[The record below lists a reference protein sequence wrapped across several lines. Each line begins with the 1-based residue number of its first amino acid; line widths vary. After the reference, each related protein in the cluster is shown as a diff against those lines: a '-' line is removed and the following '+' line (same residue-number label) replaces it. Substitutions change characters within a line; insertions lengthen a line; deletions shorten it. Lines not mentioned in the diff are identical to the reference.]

1 MITFDNRV
9 KNYFSNPNM
18 DLWYVAKL
26 PLELLTPR
34 DDQQYNLGNLKD
46 YFQFSN
52 LWTFFNFLYVGK
64 FATTYDDY
72 CELNHNNFLFQ
83 KYMFQ
88 SLVNN
93 GQIHP
98 VGAAV
103 LSTEDITD
111 RDDVTNSAQW
121 KDLKISKDF
130 QVTFSTG
137 SFRVGELGLI
147 GANHLKV
154 IFNTPRGLK
163 PYKDAIKI
171 NNMEELCKLVYDED
185 SSMHTH
191 IRMTTLG
198 ERGGDIGY
206 NLPTSVELLECGD
219 GKSQN
224 DRIGFF
230 GEDLFEYLKII
241 KKTFPLKIYIR
252 ASSVESFNNCKKR
265 IIENAFIW
273 DKIKNRTKLT
283 GWVDRTHQF
292 KYEYLSQFKVDA
304 EDIFRLEF
312 IHTREGYENI
322 SLTDEGFII
331 YTTDEVEWDFNIY
344 ELFFFTT
351 TKKVCCKS
359 NDNLVV
365 INTHH
370 PLWDVKVTD
379 FEKYIQKLPNKY
391 TNLK

>member
-1 MITFDNRV
+1 MITIQESV
-9 KNYFSNPNM
+9 KNYLNNPNM
-18 DLWYVAKL
+18 DCWYIEKL
-26 PLELLTPR
+26 PIELVTSRKIPNERL
-34 DDQQYNLGNLKD
+34 DKHYQFKNLCK
-46 YFQFSN
+46 
-52 LWTFFNFLYVGK
+52 FFNLLYNGN
-64 FATTYDDY
+64 FAVDYETY
-72 CELNHNNFLFQ
+72 CARNHNNFFFM

-88 SLVNN
+88 SLVNK

-98 VGAAV
+98 IGGVA
-103 LSTEDITD
+103 LSTEDVSD
-111 RDDVTNSAQW
+111 RDDVTNTVNWQSF
-121 KDLKISKDF
+121 KILKDF
-130 QVTFSTG
+130 RVAIVSG
-137 SFRVGELGLI
+137 SFRIEELYLI
-147 GANHLKV
+147 GAKHLKA

-171 NNMEELCKLVYDED
+171 NNLEELCKLVYDED
-185 SSMHTH
+185 SSIHTY

-198 ERGGDIGY
+198 EPVGEAGY
-206 NLPTSVELLECGD
+206 NLPKSIGALCVGD
-219 GKSQN
+219 GNNQN
-224 DRIGFF
+224 DKKGFF

-241 KKTFPLKIYIR
+241 KKTFPLKVYIN
-252 ASSVESFNNCKKR
+252 ASSTESFNNCKER
-265 IIENAFIW
+265 IIKNASVW
-273 DKIKNRTKLT
+273 NKKIKNRTKLT

-292 KYEYLSQFKVDA
+292 EYEYLSQFKVDA